1 MSEVET
7 AGGADRNI
15 ARFLD
20 QDGTLGIR
28 DLPGR
33 CRMDLPDSRFNSL
46 WLSAEDFKH
55 GGIGNISGLDGF
67 DRSFIIAFLPTCLPD
82 QSG

>member
-1 MSEVET
+1 
-7 AGGADRNI
+7 
-15 ARFLD
+15 
-20 QDGTLGIR
+20 
-28 DLPGR
+28 
-33 CRMDLPDSRFNSL
+33 MDLPDSRFNSL
-46 WLSAEDFKH
+46 WLSAEDFKY